1 MVTQTSFEIV
11 CNFSCKQMLY
21 FFIME
26 PRNEFSSICVN
37 VDDMASFKEVSELY
51 FREREDGRDDEN
63 DSPWNISS

>member
-1 MVTQTSFEIV
+1 
-11 CNFSCKQMLY
+11 
-21 FFIME
+21 ME
-26 PRNEFSSICVN
+26 PWNEFSSIRVN